1 VRTCRATGLSP
12 DTERMSFDLIR
23 PRVVELD
30 RGGFRP
36 QAHGMCC
43 DLCRRE
49 SQLYRLIFTP
59 DALCE
64 GCFTAWH
71 G

>member
-1 VRTCRATGLSP
+1 
-12 DTERMSFDLIR
+12 MSFDLNR
-23 PRVVELD
+23 PRLVELD

-49 SQLYRLIFTP
+49 SQLYRLIYTP

-64 GCFTAWH
+64 GCFVAWH